1 MSAFWVIVAALCLV
15 AVGMLLLPL
24 WRQRRA
30 QGHWSAL
37 GIGVALAIVPVSLA
51 LYLHVTNYD
60 AGGAQR
66 ASEANELVDGLAKRL
81 QQEPDNLEGWRLLAN
96 SYMALGRYAQGW
108 AAYEHIWARTPSP
121 DAELTIAYAE
131 AQILTDRTNLSGEAG
146 RLVERVL
153 TDQATNPK
161 ALWYGGLVAIER
173 GQRELAS
180 ERWTNL
186 LALNLPPDITNM
198 VREQLTAL
206 NGGVPPAMASA
217 AATAASSGGA
227 TPAPS
232 GPTIKLDVSLGE
244 GRSIADLG
252 PNAQLF
258 ILARAPEGGPP
269 LAVIRQPPSAV
280 PGQFTLSDANSMIQ
294 GRSIANYPQVTIVA
308 RLSRSGQPT
317 EQPGDWFAQA
327 VVNPVDADPIALV
340 IDQVVQ

>member
-1 MSAFWVIVAALCLV
+1 MSAFWVIAGVLCLV

-24 WRQRRA
+24 WWQRRA
-30 QGHWSAL
+30 QGHWSTV
-37 GIGVALAIVPVSLA
+37 GIVAAIAIVPVSLG

-60 AGGAQR
+60 PSVAQR
-66 ASEANELVDGLAKRL
+66 ASETDRLVETLAQRM

-96 SYMALGRYAQGW
+96 SYMALGRYAEGW
-108 AAYEHIWARTPSP
+108 AAYEHIWARTSSP
-121 DAELTIAYAE
+121 DAELTMAYAE
-131 AQILTDRTNLSGEAG
+131 AQILTDRTSLSGEAG

-153 TDQATNPK
+153 TDQPANPK

-173 GQRELAS
+173 GQRDVAS
-180 ERWTNL
+180 ARWTNL
-186 LALNLPPDITNM
+186 LAMNLPADVAAM
-198 VREQLTAL
+198 VREQLAAL
-206 NGGVPPAMASA
+206 NGGAPSVMASA
-217 AATAASSGGA
+217 SAPSGGSVA
-227 TPAPS
+227 PAPS

-244 GRSIADLG
+244 GRSVADLG

-258 ILARAPEGGPP
+258 ILARAPGGGPP

-280 PGQFTLSDANSMIQ
+280 PGQFTLSDANSMIA
-294 GRSIANYPQVTIVA
+294 GRSIANYDEVTIVA

-327 VVNPVDADPIALV
+327 VVNPATADPVALV